1 MAVGTQISPNQ
12 VPQDPELVAHERT
25 YKVFNILVRW
35 SMLLLG
41 DAILSLTIWFATPA
55 GFWPALVVGLVVF
68 VLGYLVLIRHEEHQP
83 LDVWAIGR

>member
-1 MAVGTQISPNQ
+1 MAAGTQISPTQ
-12 VPQDPELVAHERT
+12 IPQDPELVEHERT

-41 DAILSLTIWFATPA
+41 DAILTLTIWFATPA
-55 GFWPALVVGLVVF
+55 GFLAALAVGLVVF
-68 VLGYLVLIRHEEHQP
+68 VLGYLLLIRHEEHQP